1 MTNEAL
7 TKEAVLTQQ
16 LTEENLHL
24 KSEVEVY
31 NKKLKELTKE
41 NDRVNQFATKLTYFI
56 RFIYLSNCFLVIN
69 FS

>member
-56 RFIYLSNCFLVIN
+56 RFIYLSNCFSYLL
-69 FS
+69 

>member
-41 NDRVNQFATKLTYFI
+41 NDRVKYFATKLTYFI
-56 RFIYLSNCFLVIN
+56 LDLFI
-69 FS
+69 

>member
-1 MTNEAL
+1 MTNKLTMTNEAL

-16 LTEENLHL
+16 LTEENLNL

-41 NDRVNQFATKLTYFI
+41 NDRVNFATKLLLY
-56 RFIYLSNCFLVIN
+56 
-69 FS
+69 

>member
-16 LTEENLHL
+16 LTEENLNL

-41 NDRVNQFATKLTYFI
+41 NDRVNFATKLLLY
-56 RFIYLSNCFLVIN
+56 
-69 FS
+69 

>member
-1 MTNEAL
+1 MTNKLTMTNEAL

-31 NKKLKELTKE
+31 NKKLKEL
-41 NDRVNQFATKLTYFI
+41 F
-56 RFIYLSNCFLVIN
+56 
-69 FS
+69 

>member
-1 MTNEAL
+1 MTNKLAMTNEAL

-41 NDRVNQFATKLTYFI
+41 NDRVNILLPNLLTLF
-56 RFIYLSNCFLVIN
+56 
-69 FS
+69 

>member
-1 MTNEAL
+1 MTNKLTMTNEAL

-41 NDRVNQFATKLTYFI
+41 NDRVNILLPNLLTLF
-56 RFIYLSNCFLVIN
+56 
-69 FS
+69 